1 MDFSE
6 RLHDEQIAP
15 LEKLEQRTPLL
26 MAAVVLLFVHSANI
40 DLDEHLPFH
49 AKDDHCYKVTL
60 RNMTVSGEEWQ
71 DRARRSQLCA
81 RWEIAGHPET
91 ATITTF
97 QADADGEIELDGVMP
112 YHALL
117 VSIYLRSKS
126 SSTLRLL
133 GNAALPSNKF
143 IHSGFDGEL
152 PLYLRG
158 KAVPGMQVGVSIARP
173 AISQQAVVQR
183 GRSSIRLTV
192 QGNNVLAAE
201 QEMRQELEEFGICFE
216 DDDDDAMMPDDDVM
230 PPEVTC
236 QLAGIT
242 FDDDVVLE
250 SDFQKDCGQL
260 GITFVQLSTMICQAA
275 WLWSLKAD
283 QVDLQINRRC
293 RHIRS
298 DFRLLF
304 PSHKAALASCVC
316 STQSLSAGLSR

>member
-1 MDFSE
+1 
-6 RLHDEQIAP
+6 
-15 LEKLEQRTPLL
+15 
-26 MAAVVLLFVHSANI
+26 
-40 DLDEHLPFH
+40 
-49 AKDDHCYKVTL
+49 
-60 RNMTVSGEEWQ
+60 
-71 DRARRSQLCA
+71 
-81 RWEIAGHPET
+81 
-91 ATITTF
+91 
-97 QADADGEIELDGVMP
+97 MP

-158 KAVPGMQVGVSIARP
+158 KAVPGMQVGVSMARP

-250 SDFQKDCGQL
+250 SDFQKDCGEL
-260 GITFVQLSTMICQAA
+260 GITFVSDADSEDLRSIQATEHNDLSSSVA
-275 WLWSLKAD
+275 
-283 QVDLQINRRC
+283 VV
-293 RHIRS
+293 
-298 DFRLLF
+298 
-304 PSHKAALASCVC
+304 P
-316 STQSLSAGLSR
+316 QS